1 MVRFRTTANHVSA
14 DWWKPVALFVFAGVA
29 LVGGQMWYVRA
40 KLPEVTAELAAA
52 KADADRVFAQL
63 APPDGAPPEGELE
76 KRVLTGGSRGKWQ
89 GVESGFAWTQAYMVT
104 GDFPAIAESYRKHLQ
119 GRGWKPFDG
128 SAPGQFQRV
137 FKRDKWMATIS
148 GNEWWDHPRRTRVRV
163 RLEWDF
169 RHQAGTRTSF
179 E

>member
-1 MVRFRTTANHVSA
+1 MSSTFRTRSYTAP
-14 DWWKPVALFVFAGVA
+14 DWWKPIVLFVVVGVA
-29 LVGGQMWYVRA
+29 ILGGQMWYVRA
-40 KLPEVTAELAAA
+40 KLPEVGAELVAA
-52 KADADRVFAQL
+52 KAEADSVFAQL
-63 APPDGAPPEGELE
+63 APPDGAPPEGEME
-76 KRVLTGGSRGKWQ
+76 KRVSTGGPRGKWQ
-89 GVESGFAWTQAYMVT
+89 GVESGFVWTQAYMVP
-104 GDFPAIAESYRKHLQ
+104 GDFGPISEEYRKRLQ

-137 FKRDKWMATIS
+137 FKRDKWIATVS

-169 RHQAGTRTSF
+169 RHQTGYRTSL